1 MDALTGL
8 GRQTDAGMVL
18 WVECSK
24 YRKNQGCSKLK
35 YQWLA
40 VAPSQRR
47 FALTR
52 TIVCCGA
59 SMVAHFARKVRA
71 TNT

>member
-8 GRQTDAGMVL
+8 GRQTDARDGLMGRVF
-18 WVECSK
+18 K
-24 YRKNQGCSKLK
+24 IQKNQGRSKLK
-35 YQWLA
+35 YLWLA

-59 SMVAHFARKVRA
+59 KCPRGALMKYFEGK
-71 TNT
+71 